1 MDIETLAHTDSLEQ
15 LAACEEYSRFQLEQ
29 EALTRFRMELE
40 FGEVDD
46 AFTEQDSESW
56 VLWK

>member
-1 MDIETLAHTDSLEQ
+1 MNIETLAHPDSLEQ
-15 LAACEEYSRFQLEQ
+15 LAACEEYSRCELEQ

-46 AFTEQDSESW
+46 AEAYDSLADQLSH
-56 VLWK
+56 

>member
-1 MDIETLAHTDSLEQ
+1 MNIETLAHTDSLEQ
-15 LAACEEYSRFQLEQ
+15 LAACEEYSRFELEQ

-46 AFTEQDSESW
+46 AFAEQDSES
-56 VLWK
+56 